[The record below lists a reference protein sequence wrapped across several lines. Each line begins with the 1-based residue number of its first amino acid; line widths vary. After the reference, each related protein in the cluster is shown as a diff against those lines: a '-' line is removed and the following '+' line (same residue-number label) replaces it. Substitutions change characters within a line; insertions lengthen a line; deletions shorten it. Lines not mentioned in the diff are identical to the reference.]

1 MLRFKPIKCEQ
12 KMAPKL
18 KISTFVRDLEVIET
32 VFGNLRSER
41 EALYKDAIIQL
52 PTPKDTTTIIIM
64 DNLILI
70 AIFVVIITFLLK
82 TTLFP
87 SVSTMDI
94 EKEIDP
100 SKSTIEQQKNEPVV
114 EKLFTPRTL
123 YKYNGFDLEQIYIA
137 VRGNVYDVSKGRQ
150 FYGPSGPYNNF
161 AGHDA
166 SRGLAM
172 NSFDAG
178 MSLFLIAYHIDMMR
192 SYGEPID
199 TLDDFTELEWKSLA
213 AWEDTFK
220 SKYPVVGKLVN
231 EEGVG
236 STEEAKKD
244 TKTAAP
250 APAVVVATTTPAP
263 VMEKKEATAAAAA
276 PSTHPAVEKE

>member
-1 MLRFKPIKCEQ
+1 
-12 KMAPKL
+12 
-18 KISTFVRDLEVIET
+18 
-32 VFGNLRSER
+32 
-41 EALYKDAIIQL
+41 
-52 PTPKDTTTIIIM
+52 M

-70 AIFVVIITFLLK
+70 AIIVVIITFLLK

-172 NSFDAG
+172 NSFDA
-178 MSLFLIAYHIDMMR
+178 DMMR

-199 TLDDFTELEWKSLA
+199 PLDDFTELEWKSLA

-220 SKYPVVGKLVN
+220 SKYPIVGKLVN

-236 STEEAKKD
+236 STNDNKKETEEAKKD
-244 TKTAAP
+244 TNTAVP
-250 APAVVVATTTPAP
+250 DTTTPAP
-263 VMEKKEATAAAAA
+263 VAENKEATTTAA
-276 PSTHPAVEKE
+276 PSTHPAVEKK